1 MDGKGRSNLEIKK
14 VIANSSNDD
23 LKVNFAG
30 VFASNEINY
39 LISFHSLIKNKDAKY
54 IFLISNTDRADRPGT
69 HWWSIVGISSEKRD
83 IFV

>member
-1 MDGKGRSNLEIKK
+1 MDGKGISNLEIKK

-39 LISFHSLIKNKDAKY
+39 FISFHSLFKNKDAKY
-54 IFLISNTDRADRPGT
+54 LFLISNIDRADRPGT